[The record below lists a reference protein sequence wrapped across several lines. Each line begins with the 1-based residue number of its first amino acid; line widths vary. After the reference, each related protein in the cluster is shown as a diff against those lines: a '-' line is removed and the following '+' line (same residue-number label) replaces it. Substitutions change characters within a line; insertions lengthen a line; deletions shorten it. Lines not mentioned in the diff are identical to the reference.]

1 MELTLQQRKRVDTI
15 NAIVK
20 DYLEVRFTH
29 AIRVNPRIGHIYADV
44 MWQQL
49 ASLRLVLRVGKSFG
63 PVKYLVADILC
74 SDDEHKRK
82 ALFNPVD
89 QNSIM
94 NEIIDVEE
102 DKREQKAGTL
112 KIRDMCTMYRSLDP
126 SLEMVVEL
134 IQTWIWWDL
143 ADAADFFNFDQQY
156 QRIMTLH
163 SCELTDQ
170 IIDYYHKAFKRL
182 AQEVSRQEILDYE
195 FKKLTTILDRFVIG
209 RQMEGGYQIIIKRE
223 ELPDT
228 ATDTLLLDQ
237 SKHIMA
243 LQKLQN
249 LPDLDENMKE
259 YYQKALGE
267 PAEEIDLNRAI
278 AFEERQIKEGKV
290 VLLQALS
297 DKKALA
303 EPYDYKQAQLAEL
316 QKRYNEL
323 KAFLYP
329 EEAKASVQ

>member
-1 MELTLQQRKRVDTI
+1 
-15 NAIVK
+15 
-20 DYLEVRFTH
+20 
-29 AIRVNPRIGHIYADV
+29 
-44 MWQQL
+44 
-49 ASLRLVLRVGKSFG
+49 
-63 PVKYLVADILC
+63 
-74 SDDEHKRK
+74 
-82 ALFNPVD
+82 
-89 QNSIM
+89 
-94 NEIIDVEE
+94 
-102 DKREQKAGTL
+102 
-112 KIRDMCTMYRSLDP
+112 
-126 SLEMVVEL
+126 MVVEL